1 MDLFI
6 EDEIKELRKKISYHN
21 KLYYEKTEPEI
32 SDHEYDQLVKKL
44 KELEEKYPQF
54 KDETS
59 PTEKVGSD
67 IVERG
72 KIITHKVRM
81 YSLDNAYSLEEVNEF
96 LNKIEE
102 KIGYFPQFS
111 LEQKIDGFTINLYY
125 EEGELKYATTRGD
138 GFEGEDVTDNI
149 RKIVSIP
156 SKIKYLKSIEVR
168 GEIYF
173 PIKEFKRIN
182 KEREKKGEKIF
193 ANPRNAAA
201 GTIKLKDSN
210 IVADRN
216 LNVSIYTV
224 GLLNNDKILTQ
235 QKLLGFLKDNGFRTS
250 KFNKLVSNFQGL
262 EEYCNIWDKKRIE
275 LDFEIDGIVIKINDF
290 DLQKKLGYTS
300 KFPKWAIAYKF
311 KAEEKE
317 TQLLDIKFQVG
328 RTGAVTPVAILKP
341 VFISGST
348 VSRATLHNEDEIK
361 RLDIKIGD
369 YVNII
374 KSGEIIPKI
383 IKVNFE
389 KRPSNACEVVFP
401 KECPVCNSPLTKE
414 EEGSIYY
421 CNNINC
427 PAQIQRRIE
436 HFASRDAVDIDGLGE
451 ALVKQLIDNGLI
463 NKVEDIYNIDYE
475 KVKEFDKQAEK
486 SVDNLRRAVEKSRTQ
501 KFHKV
506 LFGLGIRHVG
516 TKTSRILT
524 EHFSNIDE
532 MIDTEID
539 DFLGIEEIGEKIAQ
553 SLKDFFKNTS
563 SLKTIEKLKEAG
575 VNFISEK
582 LVIENVFEGEKFL
595 VTGTLEN
602 FSRNEIKE
610 VIEKYGGEIISSVSK
625 NLDYLIVGKNPGSK
639 LSKVEKLGTVKI
651 ISEDEFLDMIG
662 E

>member
-1 MDLFI
+1 
-6 EDEIKELRKKISYHN
+6 
-21 KLYYEKTEPEI
+21 
-32 SDHEYDQLVKKL
+32 
-44 KELEEKYPQF
+44 
-54 KDETS
+54 
-59 PTEKVGSD
+59 
-67 IVERG
+67 
-72 KIITHKVRM
+72 
-81 YSLDNAYSLEEVNEF
+81 
-96 LNKIEE
+96 
-102 KIGYFPQFS
+102 
-111 LEQKIDGFTINLYY
+111 
-125 EEGELKYATTRGD
+125 
-138 GFEGEDVTDNI
+138 
-149 RKIVSIP
+149 
-156 SKIKYLKSIEVR
+156 
-168 GEIYF
+168 
-173 PIKEFKRIN
+173 
-182 KEREKKGEKIF
+182 
-193 ANPRNAAA
+193 
-201 GTIKLKDSN
+201 
-210 IVADRN
+210 
-216 LNVSIYTV
+216 
-224 GLLNNDKILTQ
+224 
-235 QKLLGFLKDNGFRTS
+235 
-250 KFNKLVSNFQGL
+250 NFQEL

-317 TQLLDIKFQVG
+317 TQLLDVKFQVG
-328 RTGAVTPVAILKP
+328 RTGAVTPVAILEP

-348 VSRATLHNEDEIK
+348 VSRATLHNEEEIK

-383 IKVNFE
+383 IKVNIE
-389 KRPSNACEVVFP
+389 KRPSNAREVIFP

-414 EEGSIYY
+414 EEGAIYY

-475 KVKEFDKQAEK
+475 QVKGFDKQAEK
-486 SVDNLRRAVEKSRTQ
+486 SVDNLRRAIEKSRTQ

-516 TKTSRILT
+516 AKTSRILT

-532 MIDTEID
+532 MIDAEID
-539 DFLGIEEIGEKIAQ
+539 DFIEIEEIGEKIAQ
-553 SLKDFFKNTS
+553 SLKDFFQNTS

-582 LVIENVFEGEKFL
+582 LVIENVLKGEKFL

-602 FSRNEIKE
+602 LSRNEIKE
-610 VIEKYGGEIISSVSK
+610 EIEKYGGEIISSVSK
-625 NLDYLIVGKNPGSK
+625 SLNYLIVGKNPGSK
-639 LSKVEKLGTVKI
+639 L
-651 ISEDEFLDMIG
+651 
-662 E
+662 